1 MNLLKILTPLSLL
14 FLAYLNNTY
23 QNEVIVSAKEYKDFE
38 NKHAEI
44 SKIVALQQSKYFDY
58 RKSTKGVQ
66 LPKGD
71 KKTIYLTKD
80 DYINLQK

>member
-14 FLAYLNNTY
+14 FLAYLNTTY
-23 QNEVIVSAKEYKDFE
+23 QNEVIVSAKDDIEFKAKG
-38 NKHAEI
+38 NKI
-44 SKIVALQQSKYFDY
+44 TNIVAEKKSKEFDWS
-58 RKSTKGVQ
+58 KDTHGVQ

-80 DYINLQK
+80 DYINLQR